1 MVKPPGRA
9 SPLVALAAG
18 ILQAAMVMMATLGA
32 GPGLP
37 VSGALAQDRVVRG
50 GPAGE
55 FDFYV
60 LALSWSPGFCALE
73 GDQKNRDQCRSG
85 SGLGFVVH
93 GLWPQNERG
102 YPVECGP
109 AGRTPSRQAMD
120 VARNAFPEEGLARHQ
135 WRKHGVC
142 SGSSPTDYFN
152 DVRRAREAVVIPQPF
167 AKVEAVQNWN
177 PLDLERAFAAA
188 NPGLRP
194 DMMAVSCRR
203 GELQEVRICLTRD
216 LRSFRT
222 CGEVDSGGCRIQ
234 AMSVQ
239 PVR

>member
-1 MVKPPGRA
+1 MQAMMCVMAALGVGLA
-9 SPLVALAAG
+9 LMMSP
-18 ILQAAMVMMATLGA
+18 
-32 GPGLP
+32 
-37 VSGALAQDRVVRG
+37 ALAQDRVVRG

-60 LALSWSPGFCALE
+60 LALSWSPGFCTLE

-120 VARNAFPEEGLARHQ
+120 VARNVFPEEGLARHQ

-142 SGSSPTDYFN
+142 AGSSPTDYFN
-152 DVRRAREAVVIPQPF
+152 DVKRAREAVVVPQSF
-167 AKVEAVQNWN
+167 AKVDAVQNWN

-216 LRSFRT
+216 LRSFRS
-222 CGEVDSGGCRIQ
+222 CGEVDRGGCRIR

>member
-1 MVKPPGRA
+1 MPSRLMLA
-9 SPLVALAAG
+9 S
-18 ILQAAMVMMATLGA
+18 LGA
-32 GPGLP
+32 FAAILLLVP
-37 VSGALAQDRVVRG
+37 AANAQDRVVRG

-73 GDQKNRDQCRSG
+73 GDEKNRNQCRSG

-102 YPVECGP
+102 YPIDCGP
-109 AGRTPSRQAMD
+109 AGRTPSRQAMG
-120 VARNAFPEEGLARHQ
+120 VAREVFPEEGLARHQ

-142 SGSSPTDYFN
+142 AGSSPADYFN
-152 DVRRAREAVVIPQPF
+152 DVKRARAAVVVPPQF
-167 AKVEAVQNWN
+167 KAVDKVQTLA
-177 PLDLERAFAAA
+177 PIDLERAFVAA
-188 NPGLRP
+188 NPGLRA
-194 DMMAVSCRR
+194 DMMSVACRR
-203 GELQEVRICLTRD
+203 NELQEVRICLSKD

-222 CGEVDSGGCRIQ
+222 CQEVDRNGCRTRDI
-234 AMSVQ
+234 SVQ

>member
-1 MVKPPGRA
+1 MVKRLEMSTRLMLAGLTAFAAILLLMPAA
-9 SPLVALAAG
+9 S
-18 ILQAAMVMMATLGA
+18 
-32 GPGLP
+32 
-37 VSGALAQDRVVRG
+37 AQDRVVRG

-73 GDQKNRDQCRSG
+73 GDEKNRNQCRSG

-102 YPVECGP
+102 YPTDCGP
-109 AGRTPSRQAMD
+109 AGRTPSRQAMG
-120 VARNAFPEEGLARHQ
+120 VALEVFPEEGLARHQ

-142 SGSSPTDYFN
+142 AGSSPTDYFN
-152 DVRRAREAVVIPQPF
+152 DVKRARAAVVVPPQF
-167 AKVEAVQNWN
+167 KAVDKVQTLA
-177 PLDLERAFAAA
+177 PIDLERAFVAA
-188 NPGLRP
+188 NPGLRA
-194 DMMAVSCRR
+194 DMMSVACRR
-203 GELQEVRICLTRD
+203 NELQEVRICLSKD

-222 CGEVDSGGCRIQ
+222 CQEVDRNGCRTRDI
-234 AMSVQ
+234 SVQ

>member
-1 MVKPPGRA
+1 MSSRLMLAG
-9 SPLVALAAG
+9 LAAFAA
-18 ILQAAMVMMATLGA
+18 ILLLMLAANAR
-32 GPGLP
+32 
-37 VSGALAQDRVVRG
+37 DRVVRG

-73 GDQKNRDQCRSG
+73 GDEKNRNQCRSD

-102 YPVECGP
+102 YPTDCGP

-120 VARNAFPEEGLARHQ
+120 VAREVFPEEGLARHQ

-142 SGSSPTDYFN
+142 AGSSPTDYFN
-152 DVRRAREAVVIPQPF
+152 DVKRARAAVVVPPQF
-167 AKVEAVQNWN
+167 KAVDKVQTWA
-177 PLDLERAFAAA
+177 PIDLERAFVAA
-188 NPGLRP
+188 NPGLRA
-194 DMMAVSCRR
+194 DMMSVACRR
-203 GELQEVRICLTRD
+203 NELQEVRICLTKD

-222 CGEVDSGGCRIQ
+222 CQEVDRSGCRTRDI
-234 AMSVQ
+234 SVQ